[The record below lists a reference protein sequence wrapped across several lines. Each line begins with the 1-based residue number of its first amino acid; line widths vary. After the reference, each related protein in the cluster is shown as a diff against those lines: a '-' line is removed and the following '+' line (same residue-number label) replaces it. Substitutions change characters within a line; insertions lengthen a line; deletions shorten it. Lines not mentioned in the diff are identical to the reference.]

1 MAKLISEFK
10 EFIIKGNAVD
20 LAVGIIIGG
29 AFGAVVQSLVK
40 DVIMPPI
47 GLLMGGVD
55 FSDVKIKLAD
65 GHKAGEVNPI
75 THLTLTKDMEP
86 VTINIGLFI
95 NTLISL
101 VIIGFAVFMVVK
113 VVNTLRREK
122 PKPDAAP
129 PAPPEDIRLLT
140 EIRDALKA
148 R

>member
-10 EFIIKGNAVD
+10 EFIVKGNAID

-40 DVIMPPI
+40 DIIMPPI
-47 GLLMGGVD
+47 GFAMGGVD
-55 FSDVKIKLAD
+55 FSDLKISLSKGL
-65 GHKAGEVNPI
+65 KAGEVNPI
-75 THLTLTKDMEP
+75 NHMTLTKDMPP
-86 VTINIGLFI
+86 VSINYGMFL

-101 VIIGFAVFMVVK
+101 IIIGFAVFMVVK
-113 VVNTLRREK
+113 LVNVLRREK
-122 PKPDAAP
+122 PKVDDAP
-129 PAPPEDIRLLT
+129 PAPPEDIKLLT

>member
-10 EFIIKGNAVD
+10 EFIVKGNAID

-47 GLLMGGVD
+47 GLVMGGVD
-55 FSDVKIKLAD
+55 FSSLKIPLSK
-65 GHKAGEVNPI
+65 GHEVGEVNPI
-75 THLTLTKDMEP
+75 THLTLTQKMEP

-95 NTLISL
+95 NTLIAL

-113 VVNTLRREK
+113 LVNMLRREK
-122 PKPDAAP
+122 PKPDDAP
-129 PAPPEDIRLLT
+129 PAPPEDIKLLT
-140 EIRDALKA
+140 EIRDALRA